1 MFAIAKKSAIK
12 SHKFN
17 DLHLT
22 EIGPGGI
29 NTAKSRQSR
38 TALTDES
45 HDHESSPRQ
54 EQMLRL
60 HGEVCDINEAAR
72 ILKYPS
78 AQALQKAMR
87 RAKAPVRLVKMPN
100 RRGLFASTRALA
112 RYLDALFMEDELPS
126 KPAGRVRR

>member
-1 MFAIAKKSAIK
+1 M
-12 SHKFN
+12 
-17 DLHLT
+17 
-22 EIGPGGI
+22 
-29 NTAKSRQSR
+29 
-38 TALTDES
+38 TDES
-45 HDHESSPRQ
+45 PDPDSSPRQ

-78 AQALQKAMR
+78 AQALQKAMK

-112 RYLDALFMEDELPS
+112 RYLDDLFLEGGAPS
-126 KPAGRVRR
+126 KQTGRARR